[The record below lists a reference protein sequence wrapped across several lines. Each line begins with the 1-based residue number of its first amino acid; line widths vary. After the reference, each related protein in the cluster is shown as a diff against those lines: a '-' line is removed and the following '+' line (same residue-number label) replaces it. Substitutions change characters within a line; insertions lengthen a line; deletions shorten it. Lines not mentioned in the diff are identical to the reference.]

1 LIDSEE
7 ILLGGFMFNQG
18 LDWQSK
24 TRPEWFSNSTGVV
37 ICETIQRLHSENKT
51 VDLSSVVFQSGLN
64 AVTVSEIYNKYSGQE
79 LSYHWAIVRQEWTRR
94 HGEKV
99 LQELSYKIQ
108 TSDPFEI
115 LKELQGQIDLLQLT
129 ESGQGISLGNL
140 LTERAANLAT
150 RKNNQL
156 KTVGLPSGYARL
168 DKFIGGF
175 VPGELIV
182 LAGRPGMGKTALA
195 FCLAIQHCRYG
206 GRVMFFSIEMNK
218 EQLGDR
224 GLALI
229 GQIDNLRIR
238 AAEVS
243 DEEIERINR
252 NIYSYNLPF
261 EIETSATI
269 TIDQIRAR
277 VKCMNPRPTLVVI
290 DYMQLIHGQGKKS
303 REQEV
308 SYISRQCKLI
318 AKDCKCTVLALS
330 QLNRETED
338 GNTEPKLK
346 NLRESGAIEQDAD
359 TVMFP
364 YRPAYYGNKEE
375 IPEIEED
382 PKIIIAKCRNGML
395 GNVPVSFRSKTVE
408 YFW

>member
-1 LIDSEE
+1 MESEN
-7 ILLGGFMFNQG
+7 ILLAGFMFNQG
-18 LDWQSK
+18 LIWQTQ
-24 TRPEWFSNSTGVV
+24 TRPEWFSTSTGKS
-37 ICETIQRLHSENKT
+37 ICQTIQRLHAENKP
-51 VDLSSVVFQSGLN
+51 VDLTSVVREGKLDPIE
-64 AVTVSEIYNKYSGQE
+64 VSKIYEQYSGQE
-79 LSYHWAIVRQEWTRR
+79 LSYHWAVVRQEWVRR
-94 HGEKV
+94 HGIK
-99 LQELSYKIQ
+99 LFYELSYRIQ
-108 TSDPFEI
+108 TEDPHQI
-115 LKELQGQIDLLQLT
+115 LKEAQEQLDVMQLT
-129 ESGQGISLGNL
+129 ESGQTLVLGNL
-140 LTERAANLAT
+140 MSERTKNLTQRRRNV
-150 RKNNQL
+150 N
-156 KTVGLPSGYARL
+156 KTTGLPSGHARL

-195 FCLAIQHCRYG
+195 FCLSLEHCKFG

-224 GLALI
+224 ALALA
-229 GQIDNLRIR
+229 GQVDNLRIR
-238 AAEVS
+238 AAEVT
-243 DEEIERINR
+243 DEEMERIKM
-252 NIYSYNLPF
+252 NLHRF
-261 EIETSATI
+261 DLDFQIETSANI

-290 DYMQLIHGQGKKS
+290 DYMQLIHSTTKKS

-318 AKDCKCTVLALS
+318 AKDCGCTVMALS

-338 GNTEPKLK
+338 GNPEPRLK

-359 TVMFP
+359 TVLFP
-364 YRPAYYGNKEE
+364 YRPAYYGKKED

-382 PKIIIAKCRNGML
+382 SMIIVAKCRNGML
-395 GNVPVSFRSKTVE
+395 GNVPAKFRSKTVE